1 MMSPTR
7 FICLALVVMCS
18 APLAG
23 CFPSSQSQQDE
34 EKEPHFLAG
43 RSRVNAMDYNGA
55 IEAFN
60 QTLEANPHSAA
71 AHFELGWLYAEKEGD
86 PAAAIYHYQQYL
98 KLRPKAENADT
109 IQDHVFR
116 LKQELAKGVLPM
128 PSSPAMQKELDQL
141 AEDNRRLREEVEKWR
156 AFAAARGAAT
166 NVTAAPPAEPRPP
179 QNYVVA
185 NPPSSGND
193 RRIVPPVAKSTRT
206 HKVRAGDT
214 PTSIARKYGVKL
226 EALLAVN
233 PSLNPRRMQ
242 VGQALNVPAQ

>member
-7 FICLALVVMCS
+7 FIRLTLLIMCGV
-18 APLAG
+18 ALAG

-60 QTLEANPHSAA
+60 QALETNPHSAA
-71 AHFELGWLYAEKEGD
+71 AHFELGWLYAEKDSD

-109 IQDHVFR
+109 IKGHIFR

-156 AFAAARGAAT
+156 AYSAARGAVT
-166 NVTAAPPAEPRPP
+166 NTPIVSQPEPRPP
-179 QNYVVA
+179 QNNVVVSS
-185 NPPSSGND
+185 PPSDNSS
-193 RRIVPPVAKSTRT
+193 RAATPVARTTRT
-206 HKVRAGDT
+206 HKVQAGDT
-214 PTSIARKYGVKL
+214 PSSIARKYGVKL
-226 EALLAVN
+226 DALLSAN
-233 PSLNPRRMQ
+233 PSLNPKRLQ
-242 VGQALNVPAQ
+242 VGQTLSVPAP